1 MDEVKKTLDVQD
13 VKDYLGIDYT
23 DDMTDR
29 RLTRAMAVS
38 DAFLKG
44 ALGENYPVDDYR
56 AQELALMI
64 IADVYDHR
72 ELTAKEQVSY
82 RKLAHDFELQL
93 RLEMRL

>member
-1 MDEVKKTLDVQD
+1 MAEVNKDLTVQD

-23 DDMTDR
+23 DEMTER

-44 ALGENYPVDDYR
+44 ALGENYPADDYR

-64 IADVYDHR
+64 IADIYDHR

-82 RKLAHDFELQL
+82 RKLAHDLELQI